1 MLRSK
6 TMRRVLA
13 ALLLT
18 AATAFPAAAQATVM
32 VSASGGG
39 VAPQIVS
46 APRVASSGSGFRWDD
61 AGIGAAVAIAL
72 IAGGAASS
80 VAARR
85 RRAQRGVVV

>member
-18 AATAFPAAAQATVM
+18 AVTAFPAAAQATVM
-32 VSASGGG
+32 VASGGG
-39 VAPQIVS
+39 VAPQIAS